1 MSSGAVRVLCL
12 FRTSGIYQPE
22 ARENVQGLSA
32 PFPAADPRGPQG
44 KAPRWQGPGSGP
56 GGAARPSSASSPVAP
71 RWRRAPRVFC
81 LPESTLL
88 IVFLKNRPVSLHFK
102 MCRSESRVRP
112 LEALRA
118 PLRPWRC
125 PWSCWPPSPFVPAT
139 RLCVCCLT
147 GAAEELGLGFVNQST
162 TVPVRFLCNSF
173 LLLSL
178 LIPLF

>member
-1 MSSGAVRVLCL
+1 MFIPNIRH
-12 FRTSGIYQPE
+12 
-22 ARENVQGLSA
+22 LSA
-32 PFPAADPRGPQG
+32 GGERKCSGPERALPRGRP
-44 KAPRWQGPGSGP
+44 PGPPGEGP
-56 GGAARPSSASSPVAP
+56 SLAGAWVRTGGAARPSSASSPVAP

-139 RLCVCCLT
+139 RLRVCCLT